1 MPLRG
6 LRRSPFTRPRKDRRE
21 SRVRRSSWVRK
32 SVDSNSW
39 PARAMATPLFLIQ
52 RLEVLLHLALEV
64 ARHLLARDGLLHH
77 LPVLPQHAH
86 VLHARRHLRA
96 AAEHVGVDPLLA
108 TRTGLALHAHVERI
122 ATQARGGVA
131 LRGPALAAARQQPL
145 ALREIALVARPAL
158 ALAAF
163 VPALVAPPV
172 ALAPAL
178 ERLAVPA
185 PLLLGA
191 HLVQR
196 PLHGLHRLVAL
207 ATLEGFHPFV
217 DVARPIAPPAPRL
230 ILPPEPIHLLQQLAQ
245 LLRRNLLIGIETAA
259 QGLGLLEHHPGLVL
273 REVALEIRQP
283 VHLLQHPQ
291 PVVALLEEGV
301 EIGSAAGQ
309 RGVLEDGGEI
319 GRASCRERV

>member
-39 PARAMATPLFLIQ
+39 PARAVATTLFLIQ

-86 VLHARRHLRA
+86 VLQAGGHLRA
-96 AAEHVGVDPLLA
+96 APDHVGVDPLLA
-108 TRTGLALHAHVERI
+108 TRTGLTLHAHVERTT
-122 ATQARGGVA
+122 TQARGGVA
-131 LRGPALAAARQQPL
+131 LRRPALAAARQQPL

-158 ALAAF
+158 ALAA
-163 VPALVAPPV
+163 LVAAPV
-172 ALAPAL
+172 ALAPTL
-178 ERLAVPA
+178 ERLAVAA

-196 PLHGLHRLVAL
+196 PLHGLHRPVAL
-207 ATLEGFHPFV
+207 AALEGFHAFV
-217 DVARPIAPPAPRL
+217 DVPR
-230 ILPPEPIHLLQQLAQ
+230 
-245 LLRRNLLIGIETAA
+245 
-259 QGLGLLEHHPGLVL
+259 
-273 REVALEIRQP
+273 
-283 VHLLQHPQ
+283 
-291 PVVALLEEGV
+291 
-301 EIGSAAGQ
+301 
-309 RGVLEDGGEI
+309 
-319 GRASCRERV
+319 